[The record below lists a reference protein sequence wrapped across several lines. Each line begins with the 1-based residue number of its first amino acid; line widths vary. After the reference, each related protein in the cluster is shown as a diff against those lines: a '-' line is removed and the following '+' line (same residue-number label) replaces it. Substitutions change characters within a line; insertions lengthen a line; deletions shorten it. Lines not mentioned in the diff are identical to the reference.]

1 MEIFKFEI
9 IEKKAVLT
17 EYNGNEKNLV
27 IPEEYNGY
35 PFTLIAGNLFGE
47 NGKLIE
53 TLVLPK
59 NLTLFRWINPHNLI
73 NLRKITFLNEKIE
86 IDGYVFRNLDNLEE
100 VNLFAWKYL
109 SKYQLSNVILKKIS
123 FWDTFDSDE
132 QKPILTKIKRSSN
145 IKKNLFLSENAD
157 IVAFLIQHKV
167 NVNLESINEY
177 LDYYTKKETTAITA
191 MLLEYRNNKFSKEDI
206 EKTKEENELVEIG
219 LELPTLQQL
228 KQKWNVGKVAGGL
241 RITGYKG
248 DNTTETIPTGTA
260 EGDLIVALGFTLNK
274 IFEPIQT
281 LIIDAKIETL
291 SKKIFMT
298 LNLLNLLNYPIHLKL
313 LIMKLFSV
321 APT

>member
-1 MEIFKFEI
+1 M
-9 IEKKAVLT
+9 
-17 EYNGNEKNLV
+17 
-27 IPEEYNGY
+27 
-35 PFTLIAGNLFGE
+35 
-47 NGKLIE
+47 
-53 TLVLPK
+53 VLPK